1 MRSLKQ
7 VEPKLDCPAFLWPTP
22 TGEKFWA
29 EEWGQGNETTMPEM
43 RLVFSEVEERAAMRL
58 IEAALSEDLGDAAVS
73 GALAAQPFADVF
85 SVTTIDPVLD
95 RMPDTLP
102 SELDRDLTCAALI
115 DPAETA
121 TINVVVRR
129 EGVLSGG
136 PVAELVFDRLDPAVA
151 WQPLLA
157 DGSFVAAQTVVARA
171 SGPLRSLLIGERTA
185 LNFLMHLSGV
195 ATQTRKFVEAVAG
208 TKAVI
213 LDTRKTL
220 PGWRALEKYAVRC
233 GGGTNHRMGLYDGVL
248 IKDNHLAAWARRS
261 GASTIADAVR
271 QARSVSP
278 SGIAIEVEVDTLE
291 QLRDALTA
299 EPDIVLLDNMGP
311 PTLREAVRL
320 RDALAPATRLEASG
334 GITLS
339 NVREIAE
346 TGVDRISI
354 GALTHSAPAL
364 DIAFD
369 WPV

>member
-1 MRSLKQ
+1 M
-7 VEPKLDCPAFLWPTP
+7 LDANPTP
-22 TGEKFWA
+22 
-29 EEWGQGNETTMPEM
+29 
-43 RLVFSEVEERAAMRL
+43 LVFGHSEQCAALRL
-58 IEAALSEDLGDAAVS
+58 IESALLEDLGHPTIGV
-73 GALAAQPFADVF
+73 GQPESQLADVF
-85 SVTTIDPVLD
+85 SVTTIDSVLD
-95 RMPDTLP
+95 GMPDSLP

-115 DPAETA
+115 DLAETA
-121 TINVVVRR
+121 TIHVVVRR
-129 EGVLSGG
+129 DGVVAGG
-136 PVAELVFDRLDPAVA
+136 PVADLVFERLDPTVI
-151 WQPLLA
+151 WESLVA
-157 DGSFVAAQTVVARA
+157 DGSFAAAQTVIARA
-171 SGPLRSLLIGERTA
+171 TGPLRSLLIAERTA

-195 ATQTRKFVEAVAG
+195 ATQTRKFVEAIAG

-248 IKDNHLAAWARRS
+248 IKDNHLAAWVRRS
-261 GASTIADAVR
+261 GTSTIADAVR

-299 EPDIVLLDNMGP
+299 EPEIVLLDNMGP
-311 PTLREAVRL
+311 PILREAVRL
-320 RDALAPATRLEASG
+320 RDDLAPATRLEASG

-369 WPV
+369 WPNGVSAGRD

>member
-1 MRSLKQ
+1 
-7 VEPKLDCPAFLWPTP
+7 
-22 TGEKFWA
+22 
-29 EEWGQGNETTMPEM
+29 MPDVNQAS
-43 RLVFSEVEERAAMRL
+43 LVFGSAEQLAALRL
-58 IEAALSEDLGDAAVS
+58 IEAALSEDLGDAAMIGGGPMDRLS
-73 GALAAQPFADVF
+73 DVF
-85 SVTTIDPVLD
+85 SVTTIDTLLD
-95 RMPDTLP
+95 EMPNSLP
-102 SELDRDLTCAALI
+102 NELDRDLTCAALI
-115 DPAETA
+115 DPAEIA

-151 WQPLLA
+151 WQPLVG
-157 DGSFVAAQTVVARA
+157 DGSFVSAQTVVARA
-171 SGPLRSLLIGERTA
+171 SGPLRSLLIGERTV

-233 GGGTNHRMGLYDGVL
+233 GGGTNHRIGLYDGVL
-248 IKDNHLAAWARRS
+248 IKDNHLAAWVRGQEPGVGGQGPA
-261 GASTIADAVR
+261 TIADAIR

-291 QLRDALTA
+291 QLRDALA
-299 EPDIVLLDNMGP
+299 GEPEIVLLDNMGP

-369 WPV
+369 WPL